1 MQCKR
6 EDVTRYSRSTRTC
19 LVLVGANE
27 ISEHGQKFVQCLLTL
42 PSNLKITRIVG
53 KKHSYCEMIYTK

>member
-42 PSNLKITRIVG
+42 PSNLKTTCIV
-53 KKHSYCEMIYTK
+53 S